1 MNFDADDKKMLQVN
15 ILFLKKCQSDF
26 CFMFFKFMTHISEN
40 YHGYHKQFFFF
51 FWIIIQMLN
60 LTIKNI
66 INGIDKEK
74 IAIYEA
80 NPFYIPNRDSLT
92 RRPTAFHY
100 FLCKIPIILPIVIW
114 SPPPSPTSPTGL
126 PSLDIVE
133 LNKVLRRSSDSN
145 YIPNYISV
153 TLDTIKNKKWSSQV
167 GRPGYKKALGTI
179 SKFHFG
185 VGVTDTGCVMFY
197 KKKEL

>member
-1 MNFDADDKKMLQVN
+1 MLPNKSLQH
-15 ILFLKKCQSDF
+15 CQ
-26 CFMFFKFMTHISEN
+26 
-40 YHGYHKQFFFF
+40 Q
-51 FWIIIQMLN
+51 QM
-60 LTIKNI
+60 IRA
-66 INGIDKEK
+66 NGIDKEK

-197 KKKEL
+197 KKKNCNTL

>member
-1 MNFDADDKKMLQVN
+1 
-15 ILFLKKCQSDF
+15 
-26 CFMFFKFMTHISEN
+26 MFWFIC
-40 YHGYHKQFFFF
+40 
-51 FWIIIQMLN
+51 IIKQMLN
-60 LTIKNI
+60 LTIK
-66 INGIDKEK
+66 K
-74 IAIYEA
+74 ILSMALTKKKKLYMKQIH
-80 NPFYIPNRDSLT
+80 SLT

-114 SPPPSPTSPTGL
+114 SPPPSPTSPTYL

>member
-1 MNFDADDKKMLQVN
+1 MALTKK
-15 ILFLKKCQSDF
+15 KKLY
-26 CFMFFKFMTHISEN
+26 M
-40 YHGYHKQFFFF
+40 KQ
-51 FWIIIQMLN
+51 IH
-60 LTIKNI
+60 
-66 INGIDKEK
+66 
-74 IAIYEA
+74 
-80 NPFYIPNRDSLT
+80 SLT

-114 SPPPSPTSPTGL
+114 SLPPLPT
-126 PSLDIVE
+126 LDM
-133 LNKVLRRSSDSN
+133 LSWTKLRRSSDSN

-153 TLDTIKNKKWSSQV
+153 TLDTRKNKKWSSQV

-197 KKKEL
+197 KKKRIVTLCNNCVL

>member
-1 MNFDADDKKMLQVN
+1 M
-15 ILFLKKCQSDF
+15 
-26 CFMFFKFMTHISEN
+26 
-40 YHGYHKQFFFF
+40 KQ
-51 FWIIIQMLN
+51 IH
-60 LTIKNI
+60 
-66 INGIDKEK
+66 
-74 IAIYEA
+74 
-80 NPFYIPNRDSLT
+80 SLT

-114 SPPPSPTSPTGL
+114 SPPPSPTSPTYL